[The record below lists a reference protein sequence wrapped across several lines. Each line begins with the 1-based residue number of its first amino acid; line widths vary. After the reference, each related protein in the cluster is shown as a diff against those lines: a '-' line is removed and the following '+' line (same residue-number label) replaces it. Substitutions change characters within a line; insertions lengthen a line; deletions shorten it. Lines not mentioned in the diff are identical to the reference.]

1 MQKESG
7 TESDLPSDST
17 KGFALI
23 AFSIVLLS
31 FSLELM
37 QNHDD
42 AETEYEK
49 ECDLQ
54 YRAMNGNVSSPD
66 WGLCSEL
73 DEARSRKAT
82 SFMASLAAFVLTGLM
97 GTVMLLPGDENQ
109 R

>member
-1 MQKESG
+1 LQKESG

-23 AFSIVLLS
+23 ACSIVLLS

>member
-1 MQKESG
+1 M
-7 TESDLPSDST
+7 PSDST

-23 AFSIVLLS
+23 ACSIVLLS
-31 FSLELM
+31 FSLEMM
-37 QNHDD
+37 QNHED

>member
-1 MQKESG
+1 M
-7 TESDLPSDST
+7 LSDST

-23 AFSIVLLS
+23 ACSIVLLS

-42 AETEYEK
+42 AESEYER

-54 YRAMNGNVSSPD
+54 YRALNGNMSAPD
-66 WGLCSEL
+66 GGLCSEL
-73 DEARSRKAT
+73 DETRSRKAIL
-82 SFMASLAAFVLTGLM
+82 FMASLAAFVLSGLI
-97 GTVMLLPGDENQ
+97 GTVMLLPADENQ

>member
-23 AFSIVLLS
+23 ACSIVLLS

-42 AETEYEK
+42 AEREYDR

-54 YRAMNGNVSSPD
+54 YRAMNGNFSTPD
-66 WGLCSEL
+66 SGLCSEL
-73 DEARSRKAT
+73 DDIRSRKAT
-82 SFMASLAAFVLTGLM
+82 SFMGALAAFVLTGLI
-97 GTVMLLPGDENQ
+97 GTTLILPGSKE
-109 R
+109 

>member
-1 MQKESG
+1 
-7 TESDLPSDST
+7 LPSDST

-23 AFSIVLLS
+23 ACAIVLLS
-31 FSLELM
+31 LSLELM

-42 AETEYEK
+42 ADREYER

-54 YRAMNGNVSSPD
+54 YRALNGNVSTPD
-66 WGLCSEL
+66 WAVCSEL
-73 DEARSRKAT
+73 EDTRSRKAI
-82 SFMASLAAFVLTGLM
+82 SFMASLAAFVISGLM

>member
-1 MQKESG
+1 M
-7 TESDLPSDST
+7 PSDST

>member
-1 MQKESG
+1 M
-7 TESDLPSDST
+7 PSDST

-23 AFSIVLLS
+23 AGSIVLLS

-54 YRAMNGNVSSPD
+54 YRAMNGNMSSPD

>member
-1 MQKESG
+1 M
-7 TESDLPSDST
+7 PSDST

-23 AFSIVLLS
+23 ACSIVLLS